1 MRYYDLSKNWRKVR
15 PHLNNPKVV
24 ETLHRDFNRY
34 TYGRWRQKFPS
45 DRDQY
50 PFDFE
55 SCGWW
60 CEHRERRPQYW
71 KYCKHAA
78 CHWLVNFNLELAQ
91 LVLPKK
97 PWRIITSVKHS
108 TVWDGDDTLF
118 DFNFQAMGIPPDECF
133 QDANKKMKK
142 PGQHIV
148 CHFAQHYTKE
158 P

>member
-1 MRYYDLSKNWRKVR
+1 MADGDKSFPLISINT
-15 PHLNNPKVV
+15 HSILNLVAGGVKTGG
-24 ETLHRDFNRY
+24 E
-34 TYGRWRQKFPS
+34 GRSFGNIANMLPAI
-45 DRDQY
+45 
-50 PFDFE
+50 
-55 SCGWW
+55 WW
-60 CEHRERRPQYW
+60 SIS
-71 KYCKHAA
+71 
-78 CHWLVNFNLELAQ
+78 NLELAQ

-97 PWRIITSVKHS
+97 PWRIISSVKRS

>member
-34 TYGRWRQKFPS
+34 TYVRWRQKFPS
-45 DRDQY
+45 DCGQH

-60 CEHRERRPQYW
+60 CEHRGRRPQYW
-71 KYCKHAA
+71 QYCKHAA

-118 DFNFQAMGIPPDECF
+118 DFSFQAMGIPPDECF

>member
-1 MRYYDLSKNWRKVR
+1 MA
-15 PHLNNPKVV
+15 
-24 ETLHRDFNRY
+24 T
-34 TYGRWRQKFPS
+34 KFPS
-45 DRDQY
+45 DCGQH

-60 CEHRERRPQYW
+60 CEHRGRRPQYW
-71 KYCKHAA
+71 QYCKHAA

>member
-1 MRYYDLSKNWRKVR
+1 
-15 PHLNNPKVV
+15 
-24 ETLHRDFNRY
+24 
-34 TYGRWRQKFPS
+34 
-45 DRDQY
+45 
-50 PFDFE
+50 
-55 SCGWW
+55 
-60 CEHRERRPQYW
+60 
-71 KYCKHAA
+71 
-78 CHWLVNFNLELAQ
+78 LVNFSLELAQ

-97 PWRIITSVKHS
+97 PWRIITSAKHS